1 MLIGTDQTV
10 VSITLNVSEVTLPV
24 GANFTALATV
34 ATTGFAPKTLKW
46 TSSNENVAT
55 VDATGCITAV
65 ANGTATITA
74 KSDFD
79 GNKTATIAVTVG
91 DGQ

>member
-1 MLIGTDQTV
+1 MYVSGESTKSLIAF
-10 VSITLNVSEVTLPV
+10 LY
-24 GANFTALATV
+24 ALATV

-46 TSSNENVAT
+46 TSSNETVAT

-79 GNKTATIAVTVG
+79 GTKTATISVTVG
-91 DGQ
+91 A